1 MTQKSHSIST
11 KQVLAFA
18 AGGLVAYTLAKRMI
32 NERNRQDLGGQ
43 VILIT
48 GASRG
53 LGLVLAR
60 QLAVRGSKIIIC
72 ARDGA
77 TLSRATLE
85 LKTLGVDVLGLSVD
99 ITDRSQVR
107 DMIRT
112 IISRYGT
119 IDILI
124 NNAGVIQVGPFDTME
139 IEDFEVAMKTNFW
152 GALYCIQEVLPYF
165 KTQKYGHIVNITSIG
180 GKVAIPHLLPYTAS
194 KFALTGLSEGM
205 HTELKKHNIA
215 VTTVVPNLMRTG
227 SARQITVK
235 GKHKA
240 EYAWFKI
247 AASSPLTA
255 QHAERAAELIIKGIE
270 YRKAEIILTP
280 GAKLVT
286 LFQGIV
292 PGFIST
298 VLGIVNGLLPSTPDI
313 QKGRIARK
321 GYESESIISRGFLAR
336 SGNQAAINNNE
347 I

>member
-1 MTQKSHSIST
+1 MIHNSHSIST
-11 KQVLAFA
+11 RQILALA
-18 AGGLVAYTLAKRMI
+18 AGGLAAYALIRRVIA
-32 NERNRQDLGGQ
+32 ERNRQDLGGK

-72 ARDGA
+72 ARDSS

-85 LKTLGVDVLGLSVD
+85 LKTLGVDALGLSAD

-124 NNAGVIQVGPFDTME
+124 NNAGIIQVGPFETME
-139 IEDFEVAMKTNFW
+139 MDDFETAMKTNFW
-152 GALYCIQEVLPYF
+152 GALYCMQEVLPYF

-180 GKVAIPHLLPYTAS
+180 GKIAVPHMLPYTAS

-205 HTELKKHNIA
+205 HAELKKNKIT

-255 QHAERAAELIIKGIE
+255 QHAERAAQQIIEGIE

-280 GAKLVT
+280 SAKLAT
-286 LFQGIV
+286 IIQGLA
-292 PGFIST
+292 PGFVSS
-298 VLGIVNGLLPSTPDI
+298 VLAIVNVLLPSSPDI

-321 GYESESIISRGFLAR
+321 GHESESMISRGFLTR
-336 SGNQAAINNNE
+336 SGNQAALNNNE